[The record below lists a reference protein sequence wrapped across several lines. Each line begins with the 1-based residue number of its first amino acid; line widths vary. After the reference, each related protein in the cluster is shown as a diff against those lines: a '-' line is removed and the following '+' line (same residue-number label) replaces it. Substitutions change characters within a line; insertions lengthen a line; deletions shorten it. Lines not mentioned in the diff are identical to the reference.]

1 MAKEQRK
8 FKVITKIKLCNFLIN
23 KGFQFVETRVDY
35 KCPTRFVWV
44 FPYDNKLEEAISEYY
59 SQIL

>member
-23 KGFQFVETRVDY
+23 KGFQFVETRVNY

-44 FPYDNKLEEAISEYY
+44 CHML
-59 SQIL
+59 